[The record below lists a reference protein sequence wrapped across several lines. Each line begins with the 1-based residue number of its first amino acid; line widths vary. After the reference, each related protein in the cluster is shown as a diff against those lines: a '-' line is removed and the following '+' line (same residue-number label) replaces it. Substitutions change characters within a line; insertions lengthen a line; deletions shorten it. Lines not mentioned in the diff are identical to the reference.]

1 MVAIKEQQ
9 NINVLKYI
17 IEKGADLN
25 IQKNQGDTVLH
36 ISTTVFF
43 FFLKIFKTI
52 FFFFLIILYLAVG
65 VILGRADVVKLI
77 LEYGP
82 KTDMFILFFMY

>member
-43 FFLKIFKTI
+43 FFFWKYLKQ
-52 FFFFLIILYLAVG
+52 FFFF
-65 VILGRADVVKLI
+65 
-77 LEYGP
+77 
-82 KTDMFILFFMY
+82 FW